1 MIESLKTGATI
12 GILGGGQLGRMLAVA
27 AARLGFRTHI
37 FEPGAN
43 PPAGDVAHA
52 LTTAGY
58 DDVDALTAFAKSV
71 DIVTFEFENI
81 PTDALDVIENITPI
95 RPNREALRTSQDR
108 LVEKQ
113 FLEGLGLTVAPF
125 CRYRQCRRSGGR
137 NDDHRRAVDPENPS
151 LRL

>member
-1 MIESLKTGATI
+1 MTEALKTGATI
-12 GILGGGQLGRMLAVA
+12 GILGGGQLGRMLSVA

-81 PTDALDVIENITPI
+81 PTDALDVIENIT
-95 RPNREALRTSQDR
+95 
-108 LVEKQ
+108 
-113 FLEGLGLTVAPF
+113 
-125 CRYRQCRRSGGR
+125 
-137 NDDHRRAVDPENPS
+137 
-151 LRL
+151 